1 MRFTSQ
7 CSGCRMRRAT
17 EEPQMQAISR
27 EEMFKRL
34 NFLLQLL
41 AYCCYEDGE
50 FVFVWPS
57 GSLLGSINVFVAF
70 LIELELKRRPFVQW
84 KHFEALGK
92 RRRSLRLVPRIN
104 SMVKRAIERRKEKCS
119 ESSLEKALRRPDSLN
134 TQILLRDFMEQPGKF
149 VDLLNDHDSRVMERH
164 ESRPLLDWLC
174 NIHHPGAK
182 NLILP
187 DVESVRLVGAFARVY
202 HLEKVSRKRLKNRE
216 RQRRY
221 RQRKNSLPEK
231 RYRRTH

>member
-1 MRFTSQ
+1 
-7 CSGCRMRRAT
+7 
-17 EEPQMQAISR
+17 MQVISR
-27 EEMFKRL
+27 DRMFERL
-34 NFLLQLL
+34 DSLLHLL
-41 AYCCYEDGE
+41 RYYCYEDGKI
-50 FVFVWPS
+50 VFVWPP
-57 GSLLGSINVFVAF
+57 GSLLGSIDVCVAF
-70 LIELELKRRPFVQW
+70 LIELKLKKRPFLLAW
-84 KHFEALGK
+84 KHFEALDK
-92 RRRSLRLVPRIN
+92 RTRSLRLVPRIN

-149 VDLLNDHDSRVMERH
+149 VDLLNEHDSRVMERMK
-164 ESRPLLDWLC
+164 SQTLLDWLC
-174 NIHHPGAK
+174 AIDHPGAK

-187 DVESVRLVGAFARVY
+187 DIEPVRLVGAFARVY
-202 HLEKVSRKRLKNRE
+202 HLEKVSQKRLKNCE